1 MVRLF
6 GASVLLVLA
15 TPAFAQEQEV
25 EDWSGPYISVS
36 AAGDSQQ
43 VTTSSTDSVNQVT
56 NLIVPGRGLVVVPGT
71 SVATSGSDTETGF
84 SGGAAFGWLGQSG
97 GFVYGV
103 ELGGNFGQSSSGTS
117 STASLPVT
125 VLTPVST
132 VVATRTVKKDYD
144 WSARLRLGF
153 ATGKALLY
161 ASGGVA
167 GTRAQLTAIDTYTDP
182 GGPAAPCTAPCTVA
196 NFGPYGPAVATST
209 ARNSFIGWT
218 AGAGIDYRLAG
229 SFSIGIDYR
238 HSNFGAKTLALGAAT
253 PVNSGATITD
263 GSGNHPPANTG
274 AVPGSTRVDLRDER
288 LAFTLSFH
296 F

>member
-1 MVRLF
+1 MVRVF
-6 GASVLLVLA
+6 GASILLVLA
-15 TPAFAQEQEV
+15 TPAFAQDQE
-25 EDWSGPYISVS
+25 EDWSGPYVSVS

-43 VTTSSTDSVNQVT
+43 VTTSSTDSVTQVT
-56 NLIVPGRGLVVVPGT
+56 NLVVPGRGLVVVPGT

-97 GFVYGV
+97 SFVYGV
-103 ELGGNFGQSSSGTS
+103 ELGGNFGQSSSGTLS
-117 STASLPVT
+117 NASLPLT

-132 VVATRTVKKDYD
+132 VVATRSVKKDYD

-167 GTRAQLTAIDTYTDP
+167 GTRARLTATDTYTDP
-182 GGPAAPCTAPCTVA
+182 GGPAASCTAPCTVA

-209 ARNSFIGWT
+209 AKGNFIGWT
-218 AGAGIDYRLAG
+218 AGGGIEYRVAR
-229 SFSIGIDYR
+229 SVSIGIDYR
-238 HSNFGAKTLALGAAT
+238 HNDFGAKIFALGAAT
-253 PVNSGATITD
+253 PVNGGPTITD
-263 GSGNHPPANTG
+263 GNGNHPPANTG

-288 LAFTLSFH
+288 LAVTLSFH